1 MSLWK
6 TGQCRVAG
14 AVEKR
19 VFQTRWFRRQT
30 VLEPSPRSATS
41 RSIHSEQGGSVVKQ
55 LRGKR
60 ALVTGAASGIGR
72 AIALSLAAEGV
83 HLWLLDIDEA
93 GLAVVATEAERR
105 GVTAITTKCDLSRPE
120 E

>member
-1 MSLWK
+1 MPLRK

-14 AVEKR
+14 VAAKHA
-19 VFQTRWFRRQT
+19 FPPRWFRRQT
-30 VLEPSPRSATS
+30 VLEPSLRSATS

-83 HLWLLDIDEA
+83 HLWLLDIDGA
-93 GLAVVATEAERR
+93 GLAVVA
-105 GVTAITTKCDLSRPE
+105 
-120 E
+120 